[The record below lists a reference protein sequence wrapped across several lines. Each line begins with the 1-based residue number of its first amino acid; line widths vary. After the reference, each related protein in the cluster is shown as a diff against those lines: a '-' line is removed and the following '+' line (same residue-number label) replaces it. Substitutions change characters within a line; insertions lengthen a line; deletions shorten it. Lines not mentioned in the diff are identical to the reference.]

1 MEISTRYIKI
11 SSRIEID
18 KEYEMGKEVVV
29 PSFNAEV
36 VKISYSNNQ
45 DGTQTVVYSLKPL

>member
-1 MEISTRYIKI
+1 METTEKFIKI

-36 VKISYSNNQ
+36 VKIEYKNNQ